1 MLAVVINK
9 GCTASLFVKESIFI
23 QELTSVASLKRILR
37 RLGLGPAKIRGQ
49 HFLVRQSVLQQIV
62 EASDLDPDDCVIE
75 IGPGLGILT
84 RELASRVRHV
94 LAVEVDEVLVAT
106 LKREFVNL
114 PNVTV
119 LHADAR
125 NLDIESTLGGESKYK
140 VVANLPYYAANPI
153 IRRFLETARKPDSLV
168 VMVQREVARLM
179 VATPGSMSLL
189 SVAVQFYGNPSI
201 VTIVPPTSFHPAPK
215 VTSAV
220 VHIKVYPQAELPFDD
235 TDAFFR
241 LVRAGFSAPRKQ
253 IRNSLAV
260 GLGASS
266 QESEEVLVR
275 AGIDHRRRAET
286 LSLDEWSALHRAN
299 RLHWC
304 RDAETQSA
312 CKD

>member
-1 MLAVVINK
+1 VHGLTFFCGGII
-9 GCTASLFVKESIFI
+9 SI
-23 QELTSVASLKRILR
+23 QELTSIASLKRTLK

-49 HFLVRQSVLQQIV
+49 HFLVRQSVLQRIV

-75 IGPGLGILT
+75 IGPGLGVLT
-84 RELASRVRHV
+84 RELASRVRRV

-106 LKREFVNL
+106 LKREFANL

-125 NLDIESTLGGESKYK
+125 NLDIESVLGEESKYK

-153 IRRFLETARKPDSLV
+153 IRRFLETTRKPDSLV
-168 VMVQREVARLM
+168 VMLQREVAKVM
-179 VATPGSMSLL
+179 VAVPGSMSLL
-189 SVAVQFYGNPSI
+189 SVAVQFYGSPSI
-201 VTIVPPTSFHPAPK
+201 VITVPPASFHPVPK

-220 VHIKVYPQAELPFDD
+220 VHIRVYPRTELPFDD
-235 TDAFFR
+235 TEAFFR

-253 IRNSLAV
+253 LRNSLAV

-266 QESEEVLVR
+266 YESEEVLVK

-286 LSLDEWSALHRAN
+286 LSLDEWSALHMAN
-299 RLHWC
+299 RL
-304 RDAETQSA
+304 D
-312 CKD
+312 

>member
-1 MLAVVINK
+1 
-9 GCTASLFVKESIFI
+9 VKELTSI
-23 QELTSVASLKRILR
+23 QELTSVTSLKRILR

-106 LKREFVNL
+106 LKREFANL

-125 NLDIESTLGGESKYK
+125 DLDIESTLGGESKYK

-168 VMVQREVARLM
+168 VMVQREVARVM
-179 VATPGSMSLL
+179 VATPGSM
-189 SVAVQFYGNPSI
+189 
-201 VTIVPPTSFHPAPK
+201 
-215 VTSAV
+215 
-220 VHIKVYPQAELPFDD
+220 
-235 TDAFFR
+235 
-241 LVRAGFSAPRKQ
+241 
-253 IRNSLAV
+253 
-260 GLGASS
+260 
-266 QESEEVLVR
+266 
-275 AGIDHRRRAET
+275 
-286 LSLDEWSALHRAN
+286 
-299 RLHWC
+299 
-304 RDAETQSA
+304 
-312 CKD
+312 